1 MIKLR
6 ILPSHV
12 PPSLTSSCQMK
23 SAITLCQV
31 PEAAAGPFVFHQPL
45 AEGFAAAKKHGYDS
59 VELFFPGP
67 NFITVEDVQ
76 ALATAHDLGIA
87 AVGTGAGMVKHGLS
101 LTDPDAAGR
110 EKALAFILE
119 MIELGGKLGAP
130 AILGSMQGKWGGD
143 VSRDQALVWLAEA
156 LKKCGAAAAVYNVP
170 FIYEPL
176 NRYETNLIN
185 HLAEGAKYIEENGL
199 DNIVLL
205 ADLFHMNIE
214 ESDVAQAIL
223 DAGKHTGHVHFADS
237 NRQSMGFG
245 HTNPAPIIAA
255 LKQVG
260 YTGYLSAEVFPK
272 PDADVCAAQEIKA
285 IKEALN

>member
-1 MIKLR
+1 
-6 ILPSHV
+6 
-12 PPSLTSSCQMK
+12 MK
-23 SAITLCQV
+23 SAITLSQV
-31 PEAAAGPFVFHQPL
+31 SEAAAGPFVFHQPL

-67 NFITVEDVQ
+67 DFITVAEVKT
-76 ALATAHDLGIA
+76 LAAENDLGIA

-101 LTDPDAAGR
+101 LTDPDPAVR
-110 EKALAFILE
+110 EKALAFIIE
-119 MIELGGKLGAP
+119 MIDFGGQLGAP

-143 VSRDQALVWLAEA
+143 ISRDQALGWLADA
-156 LKKCGAAAAVYNVP
+156 LKAAGVAAAKYGVP

-185 HLAEGAKYIEENGL
+185 HLAEGARYIEDNKLE
-199 DNIVLL
+199 NIVLL

-214 ESDVAQAIL
+214 ESDIAQAIIE
-223 DAGKHTGHVHFADS
+223 AGKHTGHVHFADS
-237 NRQSMGFG
+237 NRNAMGMG
-245 HTNPAPIIAA
+245 HTDPAPIVAA

-272 PDADVCAAQEIKA
+272 PDADACAAQEIKA
-285 IKEALN
+285 IKEALA